1 METWLITGGLGFI
14 GSHFIRHLLGQKPDL
29 HVINLDK
36 ITYAANHENLSDLAE
51 HPHYEFHQGDI
62 AEPKDVRPL
71 IERVDLIVNFAAETH
86 VDRSIGD
93 PPSFIRTD
101 MLGVHVLLEAA
112 RESSIRRFVQVSTDE
127 VYGEAEQK
135 PSTEE
140 DPLMPKSP
148 YAASKTGGDRL
159 AFAYFATYGTPVVIT
174 RCSNNYGPF
183 QYPEKMI
190 PLFITNAMEDKPL
203 PVYGDGL
210 NSRDWVHVEDH
221 CRALELLA
229 QAPGIEGEIF
239 NIGTGEERTILE
251 MARVILKT
259 LEKPEDL
266 IQSVTDRPG
275 HVRRHAVAAKKLQ
288 RRLGW
293 SPSVTL
299 EEGLPK
305 TVRWYVENPGWWR
318 PIRDGEFRA
327 YYERM
332 YANR

>member
-14 GSHFIRHLLGQKPDL
+14 GSHFIRHLLGQNSDL
-29 HVINLDK
+29 RVINLDK
-36 ITYAANHENLSDLAE
+36 ITYAANRENLSDLAE

-62 AEPKDVRPL
+62 ADPKDVRPL
-71 IERVDLIVNFAAETH
+71 IGRVDLIVNFAAETH

-93 PPSFIRTD
+93 PASFIQTD

-127 VYGEAEQK
+127 VYGEAGQK

-148 YAASKTGGDRL
+148 YAASKAGGDRL

-174 RCSNNYGPF
+174 RCSNNYGSF

-210 NSRDWVHVEDH
+210 NSRDWIHVEDH

-229 QAPGIEGEIF
+229 QAPGIEGETF

-251 MARVILKT
+251 MARAILKT

-275 HVRRHAVAAKKLQ
+275 HVRRHAVAAKKIE
-288 RRLGW
+288 RELGW
-293 SPSVTL
+293 SPKVTL
-299 EEGLPK
+299 KEGLPK
-305 TVRWYVENPGWWR
+305 TIRWYVENPGWWR
-318 PIRDGEFRA
+318 RIRDGEFRA
-327 YYERM
+327 YYQRM